1 METYSSSEWLR
12 IATAGIVSPKE
23 RAAAKQELADHME
36 DHAEV
41 LMSISTGLSR
51 SQAVARACDAMGDPH
66 EVAKHLR
73 RVHQPILTKLLT
85 LCRRAAI
92 VLAVVTVW
100 VVFIH
105 SGRLEMFWQR
115 ITIATPETAE
125 PSYRDYPYQTDPLPG
140 NVAWRMIAQ
149 PERTVRIGDYEVS
162 VRRLSISYRPESKVP
177 AYSIHMELQF
187 RPLRF
192 WLRDANPELTFRLR
206 SEGDWEL
213 TPNAANGD
221 QALVVNEYKGTV
233 TLQGL
238 FNQPPTKL
246 EVEYCGTYEGFTLP
260 IDLSG
265 GVIYENEMG
274 TAAQRSAAGA
284 SACPDGADAPL
295 PLDGR

>member
-1 METYSSSEWLR
+1 MATYSSSEWLR

-23 RAAAKQELADHME
+23 RAAAKQELEDHME
-36 DHAEV
+36 DHAQV

-51 SQAVARACDAMGDPH
+51 SQAMARACNAMGDPH
-66 EVAKHLR
+66 EVGRLLR
-73 RVHQPILTKLLT
+73 KTHQPVLTRLLT

-100 VVFIH
+100 VIFIS

-115 ITIATPETAE
+115 ITITTPETAE
-125 PSYRDYPYQTDPLPG
+125 PSYLDYPYQTDPLPG
-140 NVAWRMIAQ
+140 NVSWRMIAQ
-149 PERTVRIGDYEVS
+149 PERTVRAGDYAVS
-162 VRRLSISYRPESKVP
+162 VKRLSISYRPESSVP
-177 AYSIHMELQF
+177 CYSVHMELQF
-187 RPLRF
+187 RPLQF

-221 QALVVNEYKGTV
+221 QRLVVNEYNGTV

-238 FNQPPTKL
+238 FNQTPTKL

-265 GVIYENEMG
+265 GVVYEK
-274 TAAQRSAAGA
+274 
-284 SACPDGADAPL
+284 
-295 PLDGR
+295 